1 MKKHLLIAF
10 AICVLFLSACGSL
23 VGTSTPSSNPATH
36 STTPIATASAQRVC
50 QVMHDQQVQLNQE
63 YHAAIAR
70 LATAQAWR
78 NMQQAGETEKTLI
91 RLHQSIVQVQTQLKA
106 C

>member
-23 VGTSTPSSNPATH
+23 VETSTPSTSPATH
-36 STTPIATASAQRVC
+36 STVPIATTSSQSVCQVLHDRHVQLSQEYQAASAQLV
-50 QVMHDQQVQLNQE
+50 
-63 YHAAIAR
+63 A
-70 LATAQAWR
+70 AQAGR
-78 NMQQAGETEKTLI
+78 NTQQIGAAEKTLI
-91 RLHQSIVQVQTQLKA
+91 RLHQSIVQVQTPLKV

>member
-23 VGTSTPSSNPATH
+23 VETSTPSSSSATH
-36 STTPIATASAQRVC
+36 STAPIATASAQSVC
-50 QVMHDQQVQLNQE
+50 QILHHRQTQLNQE
-63 YHAAIAR
+63 YHAASIQ
-70 LATAQAWR
+70 LVSVQTGG
-78 NMQQAGETEKTLI
+78 NLQQAGETEKTLI
-91 RLHQSIVQVQTQLKA
+91 RLHQSRDLVQMQLKV